1 MGEIH
6 TMLEQKIQPEQD
18 ILVKKKKIKY
28 DLEKTLIIKKDKT
41 REISEKILFTGLD
54 NSGKTSIIKVLQKEI
69 SQIAMLKPTR
79 QAQRKIFEYLGRDI
93 SEWDL
98 GGQEKYRIAYLK
110 EPTKYFDRSN
120 VCIYVIDVQ
129 DRARMEEAIS
139 YFSDVI
145 KEFRKL
151 EISPLIYIFFHKY
164 DPTYAKNEGI
174 HLEGLISQ
182 LKDEIRNIIEE
193 EFNVSYS
200 NTTIYDLWS
209 IISSFSDLLLKIFP
223 QSELLD
229 KTIQEFAESFNAKE
243 EKCNAI
249 LVLDSNSLVIGQY
262 FENEESKQILTKST
276 PYFLT
281 LNDSL
286 ENDVQGEQSMII
298 ERGNKRFFTDQFR
311 IKRATEPLFLIIMT
325 PKRGEPL
332 IREKVDS
339 FITLLQGII

>member
-1 MGEIH
+1 
-6 TMLEQKIQPEQD
+6 MLEQKIQSEQNSQD
-18 ILVKKKKIKY
+18 NLVKKKKLKY

-98 GGQEKYRIAYLK
+98 GGQLKYRISYLK

-129 DRARMEEAIS
+129 DRERMEEAIS

-151 EISPLIYIFFHKY
+151 EISPLIYIFFHKF

-182 LKDEIRNIIEE
+182 LKDEIRNIVEE

-200 NTTIYDLWS
+200 NTTIYDLWT

-229 KTIQEFAESFNAKE
+229 KTIQEFAESFDSL

-262 FENEESKQILTKST
+262 FENEESKQILSKST

-286 ENDVQGEQSMII
+286 EDDVQGEQSMII

-325 PKRGEPL
+325 PKRGKHL
-332 IREKVDS
+332 LREKIDS

>member
-1 MGEIH
+1 
-6 TMLEQKIQPEQD
+6 MLEQKIQSGQD
-18 ILVKKKKIKY
+18 ETEILPKKKKLKY
-28 DLEKTLIIKKDKT
+28 DLERTLIVKKDKS

-120 VCIYVIDVQ
+120 VCIYVIDIQ
-129 DRARMEEAIS
+129 DRERMEEAIS

-151 EISPLIYIFFHKY
+151 EISPLIYIFFHKF
-164 DPTYAKNEGI
+164 DPIYAKNEGI
-174 HLEGLISQ
+174 HLEGLISR

-200 NTTIYDLWS
+200 NTTIYDLWT

-229 KTIQEFAESFNAKE
+229 KTIQEFAESFDSL

-262 FENEESKQILTKST
+262 FENEESKQILSKST

-286 ENDVQGEQSMII
+286 EDDVQGEQSMII

-325 PKRGEPL
+325 PKRGKHL
-332 IREKVDS
+332 LREKIDS

>member
-1 MGEIH
+1 
-6 TMLEQKIQPEQD
+6 MLEHKIQSEQD
-18 ILVKKKKIKY
+18 SHDIHGKKKNIKY
-28 DLEKTLIIKKDKT
+28 DLEKTLIIKKTKS

-79 QAQRKIFEYLGRDI
+79 QAQRKIFEFLGNDI

-120 VCIYVIDVQ
+120 VCIYVIDIQ
-129 DRARMEEAIS
+129 DRGRMEESIS

-151 EISPLIYIFFHKY
+151 EISPLIYIFFHKF

-229 KTIQEFAESFNAKE
+229 KTIQEFAESLDSN
-243 EKCNAI
+243 CNAI
-249 LVLDSNSLVIGQY
+249 LVLDSNSLVIGQF

-286 ENDVQGEQSMII
+286 EDDVQGEQSMII

-311 IKRATEPLFLIIMT
+311 IKRASEPLFLIIMT
-325 PKRGEPL
+325 PKRGEHL
-332 IREKVDS
+332 LREKIDS

>member
-1 MGEIH
+1 
-6 TMLEQKIQPEQD
+6 MLEQKQPEQD
-18 ILVKKKKIKY
+18 FQGKKKKFKLQPRQY
-28 DLEKTLIIKKDKT
+28 DLEKTLIIRKDKT

-98 GGQEKYRIAYLK
+98 GGQLKYRIAYLK

-120 VCIYVIDVQ
+120 VCIYVIDIQ
-129 DRARMEEAIS
+129 DRGRMEESMS

-151 EISPLIYIFFHKY
+151 EISPLIYIFFHKT

-182 LKDEIRNIIEE
+182 LKDEIRNIVEE
-193 EFNVSYS
+193 EFNVSFS
-200 NTTIYDLWS
+200 NTTIYDLWT

-229 KTIQEFAESFNAKE
+229 KTIQEFALSLEKENA
-243 EKCNAI
+243 CNAI

-286 ENDVQGEQSMII
+286 EDDVQGEQSMVI
-298 ERGNKRFFTDQFR
+298 ERGNKRFYTDQFR
-311 IKRATEPLFLIIMT
+311 IKRATEPLFLIVMT
-325 PKRGEPL
+325 PKKGEHL
-332 IREKVDS
+332 LREKVDS

>member
-1 MGEIH
+1 
-6 TMLEQKIQPEQD
+6 
-18 ILVKKKKIKY
+18 
-28 DLEKTLIIKKDKT
+28 
-41 REISEKILFTGLD
+41 
-54 NSGKTSIIKVLQKEI
+54 
-69 SQIAMLKPTR
+69 
-79 QAQRKIFEYLGRDI
+79 
-93 SEWDL
+93 
-98 GGQEKYRIAYLK
+98 
-110 EPTKYFDRSN
+110 
-120 VCIYVIDVQ
+120 
-129 DRARMEEAIS
+129 MEESIS

-182 LKDEIRNIIEE
+182 LKDEIRNIVEE
-193 EFNVSYS
+193 EFNVSFS

-229 KTIQEFAESFNAKE
+229 KTIQEFAESLDA
-243 EKCNAI
+243 CNSI

-286 ENDVQGEQSMII
+286 ENDVLGEQSMII
-298 ERGNKRFFTDQFR
+298 ARGNKRFFTDQFR
-311 IKRATEPLFLIIMT
+311 LKRATQPLSLIIMT
-325 PKRGEPL
+325 PKKGEDL
-332 IREKVDS
+332 LREKIDS

>member
-1 MGEIH
+1 
-6 TMLEQKIQPEQD
+6 MLEQKIEIEQNPEQK
-18 ILVKKKKIKY
+18 IPEKKKKIKY
-28 DLEKTLIIKKDKT
+28 DLEKTLIIKKDKN

-120 VCIYVIDVQ
+120 VCIYVIDIQ
-129 DRARMEEAIS
+129 ERSRMEEAIS

-182 LKDEIRNIIEE
+182 LKDEIRNIVEE
-193 EFNVSYS
+193 EFNVSFS
-200 NTTIYDLWS
+200 NTTIYDLWT

-229 KTIQEFAESFNAKE
+229 KTIQEFAESLDE
-243 EKCNAI
+243 CNSI

-286 ENDVQGEQSMII
+286 ENDVQGEQSMVI
-298 ERGNKRFFTDQFR
+298 ERGNKRFYTDQFR
-311 IKRATEPLFLIIMT
+311 IKRAAQALFLILMT
-325 PKRGEPL
+325 PKKGEHL
-332 IREKVDS
+332 LRERIDS
-339 FITLLQGII
+339 FVSLLQGII